1 MKSKNSF
8 KSLSKLN
15 VGNKEYN
22 YYSLPE
28 AEKNGLEGIGK
39 LPKSLKV
46 LLENDGSATVEQIAT
61 SLLTYDQSQICP
73 SSDKL
78 EHVSL

>member
-28 AEKNGLEGIGK
+28 AEKNGLEGISR

-46 LLENDGSATVEQIAT
+46 LLENLLRYEDDAQLTKNQILAMKDW
-61 SLLTYDQSQICP
+61 LKHQNF
-73 SSDKL
+73 
-78 EHVSL
+78 

>member
-28 AEKNGLEGIGK
+28 AEKNGLEGISQTSK
-39 LPKSLKV
+39 IFKSFIRK
-46 LLENDGSATVEQIAT
+46 
-61 SLLTYDQSQICP
+61 
-73 SSDKL
+73 SS
-78 EHVSL
+78 SI